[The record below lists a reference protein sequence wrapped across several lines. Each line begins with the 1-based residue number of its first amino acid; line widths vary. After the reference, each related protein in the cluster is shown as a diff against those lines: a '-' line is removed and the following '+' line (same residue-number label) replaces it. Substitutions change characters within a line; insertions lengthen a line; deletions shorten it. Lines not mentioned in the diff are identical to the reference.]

1 MRMSGRAHEGQ
12 EEPYMDDSMIVDLY
26 WNRDDSA
33 IGATAD
39 KYGAK
44 LSHLAENMLRVREDA
59 EECVNDTYLRTWN
72 SIPSNRPEHLFGYIA
87 KICRN
92 LALNHIERL
101 NAKKRS
107 ADVMELS
114 AELEMC
120 IPDQYDQQREDSE
133 RIAAALTGFLRELP
147 EDQRLIFMRRYWFS
161 DSVKA
166 VAERYG
172 ISESK
177 VKTTLFRVRAKL
189 REHLEK
195 EDIVL

>member
-1 MRMSGRAHEGQ
+1 
-12 EEPYMDDSMIVDLY
+12 MDDSMIVDLY
-26 WNRDDSA
+26 WKRDDSA
-33 IGATAD
+33 ISVTAD

-120 IPDQYDQQREDSE
+120 IPDPGDGQREESE
-133 RIAAALTGFLRELP
+133 RIADALSKFRRQLP

-189 REHLEK
+189 RAHIEK

>member
-1 MRMSGRAHEGQ
+1 
-12 EEPYMDDSMIVDLY
+12 MDDSMIVDLY
-26 WNRDDSA
+26 WNRDDRA

-72 SIPSNRPEHLFGYIA
+72 SIPFNKPEHLFGYIA

-101 NAKKRS
+101 NAQKRS

-120 IPDQYDQQREDSE
+120 IPDKYDQQREDSE

-195 EDIVL
+195 EDIVF

>member
-1 MRMSGRAHEGQ
+1 
-12 EEPYMDDSMIVDLY
+12 
-26 WNRDDSA
+26 
-33 IGATAD
+33 
-39 KYGAK
+39 
-44 LSHLAENMLRVREDA
+44 
-59 EECVNDTYLRTWN
+59 
-72 SIPSNRPEHLFGYIA
+72 
-87 KICRN
+87 
-92 LALNHIERL
+92 
-101 NAKKRS
+101 
-107 ADVMELS
+107 
-114 AELEMC
+114 MC
-120 IPDQYDQQREDSE
+120 IPDKYDQQREDSE

-166 VAERYG
+166 VAERFG

>member
-1 MRMSGRAHEGQ
+1 
-12 EEPYMDDSMIVDLY
+12 MDDRMIVDLY
-26 WNRDDSA
+26 WNRDDRA

-72 SIPSNRPEHLFGYIA
+72 SIPSNKPEHLFGYIA

-92 LALNHIERL
+92 LALNHIECL
-101 NAKKRS
+101 NAQKRS

-120 IPDQYDQQREDSE
+120 IPDKYDQQREDSE

-147 EDQRLIFMRRYWFS
+147 EEQRLIFMRRYWFS

>member
-1 MRMSGRAHEGQ
+1 ME
-12 EEPYMDDSMIVDLY
+12 DSMIVDLY

-33 IGATAD
+33 IKMTAD

-44 LSHLAENMLRVREDA
+44 LLHLAENMLRVAEDA

-92 LALNHIERL
+92 LALNHIERM
-101 NAKKRS
+101 NTKKRS

-120 IPDQYDQQREDSE
+120 IPSPDDERREDSE
-133 RIAAALTGFLRELP
+133 RIAEALSSFLKQLP
-147 EDQRLIFMRRYWFS
+147 EEQRLIFMRRCWYS
-161 DSVKA
+161 DSIAA
-166 VAERYG
+166 VAKRYE

-177 VKTTLFRVRAKL
+177 VKTTLFRVRSKL
-189 REHLEK
+189 REHLER
-195 EDIVL
+195 EDIAL